1 MFLVKRP
8 TNEAVRG
15 FLAGQQSQPFSYPE
29 IGASR
34 LVVPDGYNVDHHRLK
49 LGEGR
54 ETFAKAVEA
63 LKHWKMFEMDWI
75 EIAPGDAPIMEGS
88 CVAIT
93 VRHFGFRSLNVSRIV
108 YVIEEHGAPERF
120 GFAYGTLPGHV
131 EQGEER
137 FSVEYHPADNSVW
150 YDLFAF
156 SRPRHILARLG
167 YPISRHLQKRFAR
180 DSLKAMERAV
190 NE

>member
-8 TNEAVRG
+8 DEKVVPR
-15 FLAGQQSQPFSYPE
+15 FLAGQQSQLFSYPE

-34 LVVPDGYNVDHHRLK
+34 LVAPDGYKVDHNRIK
-49 LGEGR
+49 LGEGP
-54 ETFAKAVEA
+54 ETFARAVEA
-63 LKHWKMFEMDWI
+63 FKHWKMFEMDWI
-75 EIAPGDAPIMEGS
+75 EIAPKNVPIVEGS
-88 CVAIT
+88 CVAII
-93 VRHFGFRSLNVSRIV
+93 VRHLGFWSLNASRIV
-108 YVIEEHGAPERF
+108 YVIEEHGTLERF

-137 FSVEYHPADNSVW
+137 FSVEYYPEDDSVW

-156 SRPRHILARLG
+156 SRPRHFLARLG

-180 DSLKAMERAV
+180 DSLKAMESAV

>member
-8 TNEAVRG
+8 AHEAVQR

-29 IGASR
+29 SGASR
-34 LVVPDGYNVDHHRLK
+34 LAAPEGYNVDHNRIK

-54 ETFAKAVEA
+54 ETFAKAAEA
-63 LKHWKMFEMDWI
+63 IRHWKMFEMDWI
-75 EIAPGDAPIMEGS
+75 EIAPKEAPIVKGS

-93 VRHFGFRSLNVSRIV
+93 VRHFGFWWLNVSRIV
-108 YVIEEHGAPERF
+108 YVIEEHDAPERF

-156 SRPRHILARLG
+156 SRARHILARLG

-190 NE
+190 NQ

>member
-1 MFLVKRP
+1 MFLGKKP
-8 TNEAVRG
+8 DNEAVLG
-15 FLAGQQSQPFSYPE
+15 FLAGQQSRPFSYRE

-34 LVVPDGYNVDHHRLK
+34 LAAPAGYNVDHNRIK

-54 ETFAKAVEA
+54 ETFAKAAEA
-63 LKHWKMFEMDWI
+63 IRHWKMFEMDWV
-75 EIAPGDAPIMEGS
+75 EIAPKEAPIVEGS
-88 CVAIT
+88 GVAIL
-93 VRHFGFRSLNVSRIV
+93 VRHFGFWSLNASRIV
-108 YVIEEHGAPERF
+108 YVIEEHGTLERF

-137 FSVEYHPADNSVW
+137 FSVEYHPEDDSVW

-156 SRPRHILARLG
+156 SRPRHTLARLG
-167 YPISRHLQKRFAR
+167 RPISRQLQKRFAG
-180 DSLKAMERAV
+180 DSLKAMERAA